1 MTSPS
6 EDAPGKTKAGRK
18 KSSSGLG
25 RDKRLWLAG
34 GATLAVVLVLI
45 GWFEIIQPEL
55 SAASATRE
63 TTETAQLQNAV
74 LEAKN
79 AELKAQND
87 APALRAG
94 LVSALAELPSDGG
107 LPDFT
112 RQLSAQAT
120 ATSVVLSS
128 VVVGAATPVAG
139 TGGDASGKD
148 IAGNDGTIDSGGSDD
163 GSTSDAEPDAL
174 VQLTISVTATGLGPD
189 LQAFLREVQVTG
201 PRRALVTESQLTPL
215 DGTKGVAGGPSTLNL
230 TLDIF
235 AAPLSPDDQAALEK
249 LLSNG

>member
-1 MTSPS
+1 MT
-6 EDAPGKTKAGRK
+6 APGEETPGQKKAGRS
-18 KSSSGLG
+18 KSGRRSGPSQ
-25 RDKRLWLAG
+25 DKRLWFAG

-45 GWFEIIQPEL
+45 GWFGLIQPEL

-63 TTETAQLQNAV
+63 LTHAARLQNAV

-107 LPDFT
+107 LPAFT

-128 VVVGAATPVAG
+128 VVVGMATPVAG
-139 TGGDASGKD
+139 TSDDPTG
-148 IAGNDGTIDSGGSDD
+148 DD

-189 LQAFLREVQVTG
+189 LQAFVREVQVTG

-215 DGTKGVAGGPSTLNL
+215 GDSRGGGVEGPSTLNL